1 MKRKIHL
8 LVYLAL
14 ASLLAACALRPSER
28 EMNYLASA
36 LTKVSAAVD
45 ATVRFRPPPAA
56 ASEAEML
63 QASTAHDP
71 GLLRPFAD
79 YILRV
84 QRSGR
89 ASAVLVCDRAAKTA
103 LLEDAGCTA
112 RADVCSIAKRAG
124 GDCEQK
130 VANSETTNGH

>member
-14 ASLLAACALRPSER
+14 ASLVGACALRPSER

-36 LTKVSAAVD
+36 LTKVSAGVD
-45 ATVRFRPPPAA
+45 ATVRFRPPPAG
-56 ASEAEML
+56 ASEAEVL
-63 QASTAHDP
+63 QMSTAHDP
-71 GLLRPFAD
+71 GLLKPFAD
-79 YILRV
+79 YTVRV

-89 ASAVLVCDRAAKTA
+89 ASAVLVCDRGGSTA

-112 RADVCSIAKRAG
+112 KLDEHRWSASTPQRCEFTLDLSTVCGR
-124 GDCEQK
+124 
-130 VANSETTNGH
+130 

>member
-1 MKRKIHL
+1 MRRKIHL

-14 ASLLAACALRPSER
+14 AASLLAACALRPSER

-45 ATVRFRPPPAA
+45 ATVRFRPPPTA

-71 GLLRPFAD
+71 GLLKPFAD
-79 YILRV
+79 YTLRV

-89 ASAVLVCDRAAKTA
+89 ASVVLVCDRAAKTA

-112 RADVCSIAKRAG
+112 KLDEHRWSAATAQRCEFTLDLSTVCGR
-124 GDCEQK
+124 
-130 VANSETTNGH
+130 